1 MKNKFSYSLL
11 VISSVFIFNSCG
23 NFFSGEEFTEQLE
36 KDIAY
41 EQSTSYSIK
50 AAADENT
57 GTFNDGAGR
66 HIIKVTDSFEVEFKP
81 ASAYKFISWKAVDA
95 DNQSVNLDNYILFS
109 DETALRTKVTL
120 TGSRD
125 NILIKP
131 YCLPYLAVTSFSPL
145 NKEAGV
151 SYNSD
156 IRITFSEYMDESAF
170 SYTEEE
176 IADLKKSSSV
186 QEFYTAKTFDGKE
199 YTYGCKKDSK
209 IEYKNINIT
218 LPSGLSI
225 AHYFN
230 PPVIVNGNQLLLSL
244 RKDSYDALKAQI
256 EQNKTLQINVELS
269 PSVMYAKGIPFAD
282 NYKNISFSYQVN
294 SSIIADTVGADV
306 LFEAD
311 SSSGKISPSGLNTI
325 YTELSY
331 TVSFIP
337 SSEYFFKEWGVFYAL
352 TGEEL
357 PYGDK
362 IVMFETPYETE
373 TDFTL
378 SSAIGGIMIKPVCKK
393 RPSVLSYSEPTESN
407 KFIRIVF
414 SSPMRIEDFR
424 WKFSDVQNL
433 GLDVVLRDTDNQ
445 IYGYV
450 SNSGDIIWRNIEITS
465 SDGTNLL
472 EYFDY
477 VRYSTYGTQLTIPLI
492 KNKDGKEISYGTNV
506 FVKIS
511 KGICDAE
518 GIPFGNENEYI
529 EFNYR

>member
-23 NFFSGEEFTEQLE
+23 NFFSGEEFTDQLE

-41 EQSTSYSIK
+41 EQSASYSII

-57 GTFNDGAGR
+57 GVFNDGAGR
-66 HIIKVTDSFEVEFKP
+66 HTLKVTDSFEVEFKP

-95 DNQSVNLDNYILFS
+95 DNLSVNLDDYILFS
-109 DETALRTKVTL
+109 DETALRTNVTL

-131 YCLPYLAVTSFSPL
+131 YCLPYLTVTSFSPL

-186 QEFYTAKTFDGKE
+186 PEFYTAKTFDGKE

-269 PSVMYAKGIPFAD
+269 SLVYDTKEIPFAD

-294 SSIIADTVGADV
+294 SSIIADTVCADI

-311 SSSGKISPSGLNTI
+311 SSSGTISPSGLNTI

-331 TVSFIP
+331 TVNFTP
-337 SSEYFFKEWGVFYAL
+337 SSEYFFKEWGVFYSL

-362 IVMFETPYETE
+362 IVMFETPYKTE

-378 SSAIGGIMIKPVCKK
+378 TSAIGGIMIKPVCKK
-393 RPSVLSYSEPTESN
+393 RPVLVGEFNRPTSSFPSISV
-407 KFIRIVF
+407 FF
-414 SSPMRIEDFR
+414 SKPMRIEDFR
-424 WKFSDVQNL
+424 WSSADLNNSPVSTILIDQ
-433 GLDVVLRDTDNQ
+433 DSQ

-450 SNSGDIIWRNIEITS
+450 SNSGDVIWRNIEITS
-465 SDGTNLL
+465 SNGTNLL

-477 VRYSTYGTQLTIPLI
+477 AYYGTDGTQLVIPL
-492 KNKDGKEISYGTNV
+492 KYGKEIPYGTNV